1 MTTNTG
7 SLDRILR
14 AIVGFALIAFA
25 LGFVGAGSGWNWLG
39 WLGVV
44 PLLTAV
50 FGTCPVYSLLGIST
64 CSAKVA

>member
-1 MTTNTG
+1 MTTNIG